1 MTPKKR
7 LNILFA
13 DDGSQH
19 AQAAVELLKD
29 IPLPQNS
36 RISVIQAFTPGQIE
50 LIPEYERSLER
61 TRTQLT
67 SKHFNVET
75 ELKLGSAAEMILE
88 RAQEKKPDLIVLGA
102 KGLRATVGI
111 LLGGV
116 AQQVVEYACCPVIIV
131 RAPYRGFQHILL
143 VTDGSIHSQ
152 RAARYLN
159 KFPFPEHL
167 DLRVMH
173 VLPPMKRPVMMEP
186 YYSGWQTVYA
196 QYPSSEEEAA
206 IEEREAKIGKALLKR
221 TSSLLQLHG
230 LNPTSVLT
238 RGDAAT
244 EIIDYANMHQLDL
257 IVAGS
262 RGLSEFKGWWMGSVS
277 RKLVHYAKCSV
288 LIVKGP
294 GKEQP
299 NGS

>member
-1 MTPKKR
+1 MSPKQG

-19 AQAAVELLKD
+19 AQSAVELLKD
-29 IPLPQNS
+29 IPLPPNS
-36 RISVIQAFTPGQIE
+36 HIFVIQAFNSGQIP
-50 LIPEYERSLER
+50 LISEYERSLER
-61 TRTQLT
+61 TRNQLT
-67 SKHFNVET
+67 SKHFQVDT
-75 ELKLGSAAEMILE
+75 ELKMGSAAELILE
-88 RAQEKKPDLIVLGA
+88 YAQEQEPDLIVLGA
-102 KGLRATVGI
+102 KGLRATAGI

-116 AQQVVEYACCPVIIV
+116 AQQVVEYSCCPVLIV
-131 RAPYRGFQHILL
+131 RAPYHGLQHILL
-143 VTDGSIHSQ
+143 VTDGSMHS
-152 RAARYLN
+152 RLAARYLG
-159 KFPFPEHL
+159 KFPFPDHL

-173 VLPPMKRPVMMEP
+173 VLPPIKRPVMMEP
-186 YYSGWQTVYA
+186 YYSGWQTIYA
-196 QYPSSEEEAA
+196 QFPTKEEEAA
-206 IEEREAKIGKALLKR
+206 IEEREAKAGKTLLTQ
-221 TSSLLQLHG
+221 TSNLLQRQG

-244 EIIDYANMHQLDL
+244 EIIEYANMHQLDL

-294 GKEQP
+294 KEE
-299 NGS
+299 

>member
-19 AQAAVELLKD
+19 AQAAVELLND
-29 IPLPQNS
+29 IPFPLNS
-36 RISVIQAFTPGQIE
+36 RISVLHAFNSGQVP
-50 LIPEYERSLER
+50 LIPEYERMLER
-61 TRTQLT
+61 TKEQL
-67 SKHFNVET
+67 SNRHFRVET
-75 ELKLGSAAEMILE
+75 ELKLGPAAEMILDK
-88 RAQEKKPDLIVLGA
+88 AQEKKPDLIVLGA
-102 KGLRATVGI
+102 KGLRATAGI

-116 AQQVVEYACCPVIIV
+116 AQQVVEYACCPVLIV
-131 RAPYRGFQHILL
+131 RAPYRGLRHILL
-143 VTDGSIHSQ
+143 VTDGSLYSQ
-152 RAARYLN
+152 RAVRYLG
-159 KFPFPEHL
+159 KFPLPELL

-173 VLPPMKRPVMMEP
+173 VLPPMRRPIMMEP
-186 YYSGWQTVYA
+186 HYGGWQTIYA
-196 QYPSSEEEAA
+196 QFPSQEEETT

-221 TSSLLQLHG
+221 TSSLLQRHG
-230 LNPTSVLT
+230 LRSTSVLT

-244 EIIDYANMHQLDL
+244 EIIEYVDMHRPDL

-277 RKLVHYAKCSV
+277 RKLVHYSKCSV

-294 GKEQP
+294 GKE
-299 NGS
+299 

>member
-1 MTPKKR
+1 MSPKQG

-19 AQAAVELLKD
+19 AQSAVELLKD
-29 IPLPQNS
+29 IPLPPNS
-36 RISVIQAFTPGQIE
+36 HIFVIQAFNSGQIP
-50 LIPEYERSLER
+50 LISEYERSLER
-61 TRTQLT
+61 TRNQLT
-67 SKHFNVET
+67 SKHFQVDT
-75 ELKLGSAAEMILE
+75 ELKMGSASELILE
-88 RAQEKKPDLIVLGA
+88 YAQEQEPDLIVLGA
-102 KGLRATVGI
+102 KGLRATAGI

-116 AQQVVEYACCPVIIV
+116 AQQVVEYSCCPVLIV
-131 RAPYRGFQHILL
+131 RAPYHGLQHILL
-143 VTDGSIHSQ
+143 VTDGSMHS
-152 RAARYLN
+152 RLAARYLG
-159 KFPFPEHL
+159 KFPFPDHL

-173 VLPPMKRPVMMEP
+173 VLPPIKRPVMMEP
-186 YYSGWQTVYA
+186 YYSGWQTIYA
-196 QYPSSEEEAA
+196 QFPTKEEEAA
-206 IEEREAKIGKALLKR
+206 IEEREAKAGKTLLTQ
-221 TSSLLQLHG
+221 TSNLLQRQG

-244 EIIDYANMHQLDL
+244 EIIEYANMHQLDL

-294 GKEQP
+294 KEE
-299 NGS
+299 